1 MSESNNEEIVNE
13 GVHNYSQE
21 KDYIWPTDEKILKKL
36 EWFKDQKLALMVH
49 WGPSSQL
56 GIVTSW
62 ALSDEDANWSRH
74 QIDWGVTGEEFKK
87 QYFD

>member
-62 ALSDEDANWSRH
+62 ALSDEDAIWSRH